1 MSDTSSVDRKKT
13 PRRIRSKHRR
23 RILSILSQGEATVSE
38 LSLKSNL
45 RMPHVSAEVKRMRDD
60 GLATS
65 DLPPGSRGARVRLT
79 ENGWT
84 LLEDDEWSKIL
95 GLQDLPLD
103 RDSCCVL
110 SRDEENL
117 TLCFLSTPRETM
129 VQIPNRIQKPLPEK
143 EHSTRNQGV
152 SWNWAVLSERS
163 PRWFD
168 SRNMEVLDSPPEL
181 AGPGSIE
188 AYSDKPPIFGVVR
201 AKLLDSN
208 TSPTISPGV
217 WFTQP
222 VQIQRAPLDEPTY
235 HRGDWILGSPH
246 RKSPDIRPSHPVA
259 AIIKER
265 LPRSVLLRSARLN
278 SLLLADL
285 SGLDM
290 EGSEYPMGA
299 LDYWIEIAHPRLTE
313 TERSRRLASLKDR
326 ISTSRRTKVAEST
339 LRKFRKEWGGRKFSS
354 DESNI
359 KSIDLRGLGKS
370 VTESL
375 IRWSISS
382 NEKPLIIELQH
393 KFPDSLLS
401 QISSDSNLRL
411 VIMDNISNH
420 FSSFDILKVDQ
431 IRPLPWLSYQTSSGA
446 TIPVRMKEQGSST
459 VDYPEEDEGTTISP
473 WEILGISSVNDEF
486 QHVIAPSSESIV
498 RSALSQ
504 FPHGDEEWANQ
515 MEARY
520 PLAAWIASP
529 KETRWQRWQRVSSRL
544 ESEWM
549 ALLDLDHLPIERISE
564 LADQAPESV
573 KQVFS
578 ETITSIL
585 RADPD
590 NLLRSWPAIDPN
602 QANSGAAWLA
612 SHFIQNSAWLPKE
625 TYPDILGWAVEAW
638 LSHPPKESL
647 GALIGLKWL
656 YGFENK
662 SQEDLNRVMIRIRDV
677 GSELAEG
684 HHLNT
689 WSKLYDFSSDRR
701 EKSLG
706 DIALFIRDL
715 PNSWWAPF
723 SSEFLITILN
733 SSDAEDFLELEIP
746 WCSVILR
753 PIGEISDAPG
763 LSTISHKGCDSRLLP
778 HLQSFVRKIP
788 EIPAS
793 TSFSHILDLINAIE
807 SARDERTPLVGRAHK
822 FSGWLAQPE
831 EKWPN
836 FTMKMMMDGDF
847 NISERLILGKSGF
860 HAGLS
865 EIDDSVKP
873 LGS

>member
-1 MSDTSSVDRKKT
+1 MSDTSSVDRKKR

-23 RILSILSQGEATVSE
+23 RVLSILSQGEATVSE

-65 DLPPGSRGARVRLT
+65 DLPPGSRGARIRLT
-79 ENGWT
+79 ESGWG

-95 GLQDLPLD
+95 ELQDLPLD
-103 RDSCCVL
+103 RNSCCVL

-129 VQIPNRIQKPLPEK
+129 VQIPNRIQKNLPEK
-143 EHSTRNQGV
+143 EKSTRNQGV
-152 SWNWAVLSERS
+152 LWNWAVLSERS

-181 AGPGSIE
+181 AAPGSIDS
-188 AYSDKPPIFGVVR
+188 YSDNPPIFGVVR

-208 TSPTISPGV
+208 TSPTISSGV
-217 WFTQP
+217 WFIQP
-222 VQIQRAPLDEPTY
+222 DLIQRAPLDEPTY

-246 RKSPDIRPSHPVA
+246 RKSPDIRPSNPVA

-265 LPRSVLLRSARLN
+265 LPRSVLLRSARKN

-290 EGSEYPMGA
+290 KGDEYPIGA
-299 LDYWIEIAHPRLTE
+299 LDHWIEITHPRLTE
-313 TERSRRLASLKDR
+313 TERGRRLASLRDR
-326 ISTSRRTKVAEST
+326 ISTTRRTKVAEST
-339 LRKFRKEWGGRKFSS
+339 LRKFRKEWGGRTFSS

-375 IRWSISS
+375 IRWSISR
-382 NEKPLIIELQH
+382 NDKPLIIELQH
-393 KFPDSLLS
+393 KLPDSLLS
-401 QISSDSNLRL
+401 QISSVSNLRL

-420 FSSFDILKVDQ
+420 FSSFDILQIDQ
-431 IRPLPWLSYQTSSGA
+431 IRPLPWLSYRTSSGA
-446 TIPVRMKEQGSST
+446 MIPVRMKEQTSSS
-459 VDYPEEDEGTTISP
+459 VDYSEEDEGTTISP

-486 QHVIAPSSESIV
+486 QHFIDSSSESIV

-504 FPHGDEEWANQ
+504 FPQGDEEWSNQ

-544 ESEWM
+544 ESEWVV
-549 ALLDLDHLPIERISE
+549 LLDLNYLPIERISE
-564 LADQAPESV
+564 LANKAPDSV

-625 TYPDILGWAVEAW
+625 TYPDILGWAVDAW
-638 LSHPPKESL
+638 LSHPPKDSL

-662 SQEDLNRVMIRIRDV
+662 SQEELNKIMIRIRDV

-689 WSKLYDFSSDRR
+689 WSRLYDFSLGRR
-701 EKSLG
+701 ERNLD
-706 DIALFIRDL
+706 DISLFIRDL

-723 SSEFLITILN
+723 SSEFLIEILN
-733 SSDAEDFLELEIP
+733 SSDAENFLEVEIP

-763 LSTISHKGCDSRLLP
+763 LYSISHKGCESQLLP
-778 HLQSFVRKIP
+778 HLQSFIRKNTDIP
-788 EIPAS
+788 SSPALN
-793 TSFSHILDLINAIE
+793 HILDIINAIE
-807 SARDERTPLVGRAHK
+807 SVRAERTPLVGRAHK

-847 NISERLILGKSGF
+847 NISERLIRGKSGF
-860 HAGLS
+860 HSGLS
-865 EIDDSVKP
+865 EIADSDRP